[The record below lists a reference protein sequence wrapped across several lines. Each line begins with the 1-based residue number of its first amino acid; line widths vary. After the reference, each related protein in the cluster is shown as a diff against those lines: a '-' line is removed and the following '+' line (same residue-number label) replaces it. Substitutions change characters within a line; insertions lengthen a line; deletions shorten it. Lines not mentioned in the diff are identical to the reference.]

1 MIRPLS
7 GLVSGM
13 IVALIVIIGVQWL
26 GYQIVPLPGFDEAQP
41 VGTDQPLGTQLFV
54 LLAWTSGVLLGS
66 AVAVR
71 VSRRPWAAW
80 VIAAAIAISALF
92 RFAMMAQP
100 TWFMAAS
107 IPLLLLAGLIGQ
119 RLARVWRSLPSE

>member
-13 IVALIVIIGVQWL
+13 IVALIVIIGVQGI
-26 GYQIVPLPGFDEAQP
+26 GYQIVPLPGFDETQPIGADRP
-41 VGTDQPLGTQLFV
+41 VGSLLLV
-54 LLAWTSGVLLGS
+54 LVAWGAGVLLGA

-71 VSRRPWAAW
+71 VSRRRWAAW
-80 VIAAAIAISALF
+80 VIAGAICIAALF

-100 TWFMAAS
+100 LWFMAAS
-107 IPLLLLAGLIGQ
+107 VPLLLVCGWAGQ
-119 RLARVWRSLPSE
+119 HLARVWRSLPSE